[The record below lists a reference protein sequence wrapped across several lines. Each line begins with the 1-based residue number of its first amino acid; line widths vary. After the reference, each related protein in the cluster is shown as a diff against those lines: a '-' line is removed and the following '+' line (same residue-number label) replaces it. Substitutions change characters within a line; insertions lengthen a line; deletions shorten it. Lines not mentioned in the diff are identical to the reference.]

1 MSATQRNQGLF
12 RFSSGVLL
20 AGCLASMG
28 IPALA
33 QTEEPTDDSARFA
46 CQVQNGEYTVV
57 YLPQSQPG
65 QAYPWAV
72 PDDMGANWPAER
84 RCNTISERLE
94 LYRPQGLV
102 EMRTGIENGY
112 NTVCVITEA
121 NNTCQIVFTV
131 PQGQDPV
138 ATRDQVF
145 ENLAL
150 ADEGQ
155 ATEGVT
161 TFTGGGGSILD
172 QIGGVLDSGG
182 IGGSQQ
188 SNGINLKPFL
198 APEDGGTATQLNSA
212 PGRPLNPNN
221 F

>member
-1 MSATQRNQGLF
+1 MSATQRNTGLF
-12 RFSSGVLL
+12 RLGSGVLL
-20 AGCLASMG
+20 AGCLASLG
-28 IPALA
+28 IPAVA
-33 QTEEPTDDSARFA
+33 QTEPTEDTPRFA
-46 CQVQNGEYTVV
+46 CQVQNGEYTVM

-65 QAYPWAV
+65 TAYPWAV

-121 NNTCQIVFTV
+121 NNACQIVFTV

-150 ADEGQ
+150 ADDGQ
-155 ATEGVT
+155 STEGVT
-161 TFTGGGGSILD
+161 TFTGEGGSILD
-172 QIGGVLDSGG
+172 QIGGVLNPGG
-182 IGGSQQ
+182 LGGSQF

-198 APEDGGTATQLNSA
+198 APEDGGTATQLHNSA

>member
-1 MSATQRNQGLF
+1 MRSTQGNTKLF
-12 RFSSGVLL
+12 RFSSGMAL
-20 AGCLASMG
+20 AGCLATLGM
-28 IPALA
+28 PALA
-33 QTEEPTDDSARFA
+33 QTEEPTDDAPRFA
-46 CQVQNGEYTVV
+46 CQVQNGEYTVM
-57 YLPQSQPG
+57 YLPRSQPG
-65 QAYPWAV
+65 QSYPWAV

-121 NNTCQIVFTV
+121 NNACQIVFTV

-155 ATEGVT
+155 STEGVT
-161 TFTGGGGSILD
+161 TLTGGNSPIWD
-172 QIGGVLDSGG
+172 QIGGILNPGG
-182 IGGSQQ
+182 VGGSQR
-188 SNGINLKPFL
+188 SSGINLKPFL

-212 PGRPLNPNN
+212 PGRPLNPGN